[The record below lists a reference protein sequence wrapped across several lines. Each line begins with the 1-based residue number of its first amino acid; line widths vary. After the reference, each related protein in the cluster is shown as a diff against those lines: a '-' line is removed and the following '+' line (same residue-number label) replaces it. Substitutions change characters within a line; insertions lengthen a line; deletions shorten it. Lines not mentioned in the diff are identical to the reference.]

1 MKSLKILITG
11 ITGFV
16 GKHLSRRLLRE
27 GHNIFAIIRNPLIVD
42 SLEAQGVR
50 CFLDDNKTMDTLIK
64 FFDDNKFDGVIH
76 LASKFVVE
84 HKPEDI
90 LELINSN
97 LLFSTRVLEASVKA
111 NVKWFINTGT
121 FWQHYEN
128 RDYSPVNFYAATKQ
142 AFEAIAQYYLE
153 TSDINFLTLKLND
166 TYGPEDTRP
175 KIFNLWLKI
184 AGTSETLDMSAG
196 EQLIDIVYID
206 DVVEAY
212 VKAIE
217 LLENDNDKKLKGS
230 SFAVSSGKP
239 VKLKELAKIF
249 EEVTGKKLNINW
261 GKRLYRKREVM
272 VPWNKGQ
279 TLPNWK
285 PTITIEE
292 GIKRICDCINCD

>member
-1 MKSLKILITG
+1 M
-11 ITGFV
+11 
-16 GKHLSRRLLRE
+16 
-27 GHNIFAIIRNPLIVD
+27 
-42 SLEAQGVR
+42 
-50 CFLDDNKTMDTLIK
+50 
-64 FFDDNKFDGVIH
+64 
-76 LASKFVVE
+76 
-84 HKPEDI
+84 
-90 LELINSN
+90 
-97 LLFSTRVLEASVKA
+97 FSTRVLEASVKA
-111 NVKWFINTGT
+111 NVKWLINTGT

-153 TSDINFLTLKLND
+153 TTNINFVTLKLND

-217 LLENDNDKKLKGS
+217 LLENDNDKKLKGK
-230 SFAVSSGKP
+230 SFAVSSGRHI
-239 VKLKELAKIF
+239 KLRELARVF

-261 GKRLYRKREVM
+261 GKKPYRKREVM